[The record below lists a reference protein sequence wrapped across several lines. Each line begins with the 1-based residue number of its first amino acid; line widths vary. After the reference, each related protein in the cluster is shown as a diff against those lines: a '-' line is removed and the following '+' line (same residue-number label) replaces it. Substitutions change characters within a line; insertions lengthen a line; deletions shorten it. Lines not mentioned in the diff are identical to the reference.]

1 MNDFKDELI
10 SISIML
16 HSADEETR
24 MLGYNLLRESNFK
37 KFMRNKLWTL
47 NNKSF
52 YRFHLYA
59 LRQNSY
65 SIGSRKYYLIDCSNY
80 NKIGFA
86 DKVINYYLNNQLK
99 IKKIKWQQ

>member
-16 HSADEETR
+16 QSPDIETR

-52 YRFHLYA
+52 YRFQLHA
-59 LRQNSY
+59 LCQNSY
-65 SIGSRKYYLIDCSNY
+65 SAGTRENYLTSCSNY
-80 NKIGFA
+80 NKMEFVYR
-86 DKVINYYLNNQLK
+86 VINYYLNDQLK